1 MEMRRL
7 GTARKPMIVVQNA
20 TVGQFV
26 ESAKEIYPNAKVLTI
41 EEADR
46 TAEGRKNFYAKS
58 NTTTGI

>member
-26 ESAKEIYPNAKVLTI
+26 ASAKALYPNAKVLTL
-41 EEADR
+41 EDADR
-46 TAEGRKNFYAKS
+46 NAAL
-58 NTTTGI
+58 